1 MKTTERARTIA
12 TFSRLEMRAMA
23 LLYDASIKLGK
34 RAVID
39 AIAATLDSLGD
50 PLDKIWIED
59 ASAGRRTY
67 TVDEALAVLD
77 GHAGF
82 RYLWAVPMSERRNK
96 RSNWLSAVMVD
107 NLAVNSS
114 MLFFALPRG
123 FPSEFGPHVK
133 LLESLVEAGAIPQYG
148 WAYACQYDNPDYFAF
163 DYAYNTR
170 VRLIEQTQWQR
181 QILSNHNRARNPDD
195 QPDRRR
201 RAGGLILDVFPI
213 NILSDLHLRQ
223 KIGDSSLEE
232 WILLNT
238 GSNSLTQISPGCF
251 IWRVPAAHTA
261 AIATQLEQLGLTLR
275 DPAMAVGRNGPT
287 GTGATTSSRS
297 SPPGRAHRPASAPE
311 PTLQPP
317 VLPGKTS
324 LVLPARRPGSR

>member
-1 MKTTERARTIA
+1 MKTKERARTIA
-12 TFSRLEMRAMA
+12 TFARHEMTAMA

-39 AIAATLDSLGD
+39 AIVATLDSLGD

-59 ASAGRRTY
+59 ASAGRRTC
-67 TVDEALAVLD
+67 TVDEARAVLD
-77 GHAGF
+77 GQAGF
-82 RYLWAVPMSERRNK
+82 RYLWALPMSERRNK

-123 FPSEFGPHVK
+123 LSREFGPHVA
-133 LLESLVEAGAIPQYG
+133 LLESLMEAAATPQYG
-148 WAYACQYDNPDYFAF
+148 WAYTCQYDNPDYFAF

-170 VRLIEQTQWQR
+170 VKLIEQPKWQR
-181 QILSNHNRARNPDD
+181 QLLSNHERASNPD

-201 RAGGLILDVFPI
+201 RAGGLILDVFPM

-223 KIGDSSLEE
+223 KIGDSSLKE

-238 GSNSLTQISPGCF
+238 GSDSLTQISPGCF
-251 IWRVPAAHTA
+251 IWRVPAAQTA
-261 AIATQLEQLGLTLR
+261 AVATQLDGMEAQRITDRGFHTAQLQRQQGHGL
-275 DPAMAVGRNGPT
+275 
-287 GTGATTSSRS
+287 
-297 SPPGRAHRPASAPE
+297 
-311 PTLQPP
+311 
-317 VLPGKTS
+317 
-324 LVLPARRPGSR
+324 

>member
-1 MKTTERARTIA
+1 MKTKERARTIA
-12 TFSRLEMRAMA
+12 TFSRHEMSAMA
-23 LLYDASIKLGK
+23 LVYDASIKLGK

-59 ASAGRRTY
+59 ASAGRRTC
-67 TVDEALAVLD
+67 TVKEALEVLD
-77 GHAGF
+77 GQTGF

-96 RSNWLSAVMVD
+96 RSNWLSAAMVD

-114 MLFFALPRG
+114 MLFFALPKGLAR
-123 FPSEFGPHVK
+123 EFRPHVT
-133 LLESLVEAGAIPQYG
+133 LLESLVQAAATPQYG
-148 WAYACQYDNPDYFAF
+148 WAYTCQYDNPDYFAF

-170 VRLIEQTQWQR
+170 VKLIEQPKWQR
-181 QILSNHNRARNPDD
+181 LSLPNPDRAGNPLD
-195 QPDRRR
+195 QSDRRR
-201 RAGGLILDVFPI
+201 RARGLILDVFPI

-238 GSNSLTQISPGCF
+238 GSSSLTQISPGCF

-261 AIATQLEQLGLTLR
+261 AVGTKLEQLGLTMR
-275 DPAMAVGRNGPT
+275 DRVMAADRNGPT
-287 GTGATTSSRS
+287 GVGATTATRS
-297 SPPGRAHRPASAPE
+297 APLDRAHRPVSAPE
-311 PTLQPP
+311 PTLQRPA
-317 VLPGKTS
+317 LPGKTS

>member
-1 MKTTERARTIA
+1 MKTKERARTIA
-12 TFSRLEMRAMA
+12 TFARHEMTAMA

-39 AIAATLDSLGD
+39 AIVATLDSLGD

-59 ASAGRRTY
+59 ASAGRRTC
-67 TVDEALAVLD
+67 TVDEARAVLD
-77 GHAGF
+77 GQAGF
-82 RYLWAVPMSERRNK
+82 RYLWALPMSERRNK

-123 FPSEFGPHVK
+123 LSREFGPHVA
-133 LLESLVEAGAIPQYG
+133 LLESLMEAAATPQYG
-148 WAYACQYDNPDYFAF
+148 WAYTCQYDNPDYFAF

-170 VRLIEQTQWQR
+170 VKLIEQPKWQR
-181 QILSNHNRARNPDD
+181 QLLSNHERASNPD

-201 RAGGLILDVFPI
+201 RAGGLILDVFPM

-223 KIGDSSLEE
+223 KIGDSSLKE

-238 GSNSLTQISPGCF
+238 GSDSLTQISPGCF
-251 IWRVPAAHTA
+251 IWRVPAAQTA
-261 AIATQLEQLGLTLR
+261 AVATQLEQLGLTLR
-275 DPAMAVGRNGPT
+275 DPAMAVSRSGPT
-287 GTGATTSSRS
+287 AY
-297 SPPGRAHRPASAPE
+297 RPASAPE
-311 PTLQPP
+311 LTLQRPA
-317 VLPGKTS
+317 LPGTIS
-324 LVLPARRPGSR
+324 LALPTRRPGSR

>member
-1 MKTTERARTIA
+1 
-12 TFSRLEMRAMA
+12 MA

-39 AIAATLDSLGD
+39 AIAAMLDSLGD

-59 ASAGRRTY
+59 ASAGRHTY
-67 TVDEALAVLD
+67 TVKEALAVLD
-77 GHAGF
+77 GQAGF

-123 FPSEFGPHVK
+123 LSREFGPHVT
-133 LLESLVEAGAIPQYG
+133 LLESLVGAAAIPQYG
-148 WAYACQYDNPDYFAF
+148 WAYTCQYDNPDYFAF

-170 VRLIEQTQWQR
+170 IRLIEQPKWQR
-181 QILSNHNRARNPDD
+181 QILSNHSRASNPDD
-195 QPDRRR
+195 QPDRR

-232 WILLNT
+232 WIQLNT
-238 GSNSLTQISPGCF
+238 GPNSLTQISPGCF
-251 IWRVPAAHTA
+251 IWRVPAAHVA
-261 AIATQLEQLGLTLR
+261 AVATTLGQLGLTLR
-275 DPAMAVGRNGPT
+275 DPVMAAPSNRP
-287 GTGATTSSRS
+287 
-297 SPPGRAHRPASAPE
+297 SPLDRAHRPVSAPE
-311 PTLQPP
+311 PTLPRP
-317 VLPGKTS
+317 ALPGKT

>member
-1 MKTTERARTIA
+1 
-12 TFSRLEMRAMA
+12 MA

-39 AIAATLDSLGD
+39 AIAATLDALGD

-59 ASAGRRTY
+59 ASAGRHTY
-67 TVDEALAVLD
+67 TVKEALAVLD
-77 GHAGF
+77 GQAGF

-123 FPSEFGPHVK
+123 LSREFGPHVT
-133 LLESLVEAGAIPQYG
+133 LLESLVEAAATPQYG
-148 WAYACQYDNPDYFAF
+148 WAYTCQYDNPDYFAF

-170 VRLIEQTQWQR
+170 VRLIEQPKWQR
-181 QILSNHNRARNPDD
+181 QILSNYNRASNPDD

-223 KIGDSSLEE
+223 KIGDSSLKE

-251 IWRVPAAHTA
+251 IWRVPAAQTA
-261 AIATQLEQLGLTLR
+261 AVATQLEQLGLTLR
-275 DPAMAVGRNGPT
+275 DRVMAVGQNGPT
-287 GTGATTSSRS
+287 GVGATTSSRS
-297 SPPGRAHRPASAPE
+297 SPHDRAHRPASAPQ
-311 PTLQPP
+311 PTLQRPA
-317 VLPGKTS
+317 LAGKTA